1 MSALVRISES
11 AKRGWSNV
19 LVDSVYAEDF
29 RRKLRSLLLE
39 TTPIQDSSFST
50 LEIVSSAD
58 GRKQVR
64 TESFDKTFDVQ
75 ATLRGLDPVVR
86 QWAAALK

>member
-1 MSALVRISES
+1 MSAVVRISES

-19 LVDSVYAEDF
+19 LVDSVYAEDL
-29 RRKLRSLLLE
+29 RRRLRSFMIE
-39 TTPIQDSSFST
+39 TTPIQDSSFSA
-50 LEIVSSAD
+50 LEIVSAAD

-64 TESFDKTFDVQ
+64 MESFDKTFDVQ

-86 QWAAALK
+86 QWAATLD